1 MIFYDSECVRRKP
14 WNLPFSA
21 EPCEVAGL
29 RRVLSLHLSLWGL
42 PDVVEAAQMCVT
54 ELVTNV
60 INHVGVGTPTTLA
73 VSMSDTRLR
82 IEIHDPDT
90 RALPTLLAA
99 QEASE
104 NGRGLAIV
112 DALALCWGVILRA
125 DSKVVWCE
133 LATDL
138 VTTGGHVG
146 GPRVARAEQCLS
158 RYDSVRQVRSSGLG
172 RLSVA
177 VAEEAA
183 IGLIVDLLHWLR
195 AHGCDADDALVR
207 AQVNFEADAPG
218 S

>member
-1 MIFYDSECVRRKP
+1 MRRKP
-14 WNLPFSA
+14 WDLPFSA
-21 EPCEVAGL
+21 EPHEVAGL
-29 RRVLSLHLSLWGL
+29 RRVLRLHLAIWGL
-42 PDVVEAAQMCVT
+42 ADVVEAAQMCVT
-54 ELVTNV
+54 EMVTNV
-60 INHVGVGTPTTLA
+60 IQHVGVGTPATLA

-99 QEASE
+99 QEESVS
-104 NGRGLAIV
+104 GRGMAIV
-112 DALALCWGVILRA
+112 DALALCWGVILRT

-138 VTTGGHVG
+138 ATAGGHVG

-158 RYDSVRQVRSSGLG
+158 RYDSVRQVRSSGQG

-183 IGLIVDLLHWLR
+183 VGLIVDVLHWLR

-207 AQVNFEADAPG
+207 AQMHFEGDVLG